1 MFWVLLGSEK
11 MRQQRLLAALVILAW
26 CKAAIAA
33 DPEVI
38 PPTETADIATIVRTV
53 EGAVNGAY
61 AIGVRPAMRDAHAK
75 GHGCVRADF
84 AVRSSLPEPLR
95 VGVFAQPRSYSA
107 WIRFSNGAGTPHDD
121 ASGDGR
127 GMAIKLMGVPGA
139 KLLSAETTAETQD
152 FVMIN
157 YPVFFIRN
165 VADYVPFTNLSLQGK
180 SAEFYADH
188 PYEQAIVNEITSTA
202 VDQVLDQQY
211 YSMSPYLLGEQ
222 AIKFMARPVDCT
234 SGAAI
239 SEAAGPSPSAGDPN
253 YLREGMVKWL
263 GEKDACFAFAVQ
275 PQTDPSAQPI
285 EDPTV
290 RWDES
295 VAPFIDVASI
305 RIPKQAFDSQA
316 QQTFCEN
323 LSFTPWHALPA
334 HQPVGGINRLRKAV
348 YEAISDLRHR
358 LNKAPRAEP
367 TGHETFN

>member
-1 MFWVLLGSEK
+1 V
-11 MRQQRLLAALVILAW
+11 RQQGLSVVLVILAW
-26 CKAAIAA
+26 CEAATAA
-33 DPEVI
+33 DHEII
-38 PPTETADIATIVRTV
+38 PPTEPADIATIVRTV

-75 GHGCVRADF
+75 GHGCVRANF
-84 AVRSSLPEPLR
+84 AVRPNLPEPLR

-107 WIRFSNGAGTPHDD
+107 WVRFSNGAGTPHDD
-121 ASGDGR
+121 AAGDGR
-127 GMAIKLMGVPGA
+127 GMAIKLMGVLGA
-139 KLLSAETTAETQD
+139 KLLTTETTAETQD

-188 PYEQAIVNEITSTA
+188 PHEQGIVDEITSTA

-211 YSMSPYLLGEQ
+211 YSMSPYLLGKQ
-222 AIKFMARPVDCT
+222 AIKFTARPVDCA
-234 SGAAI
+234 SGARI
-239 SEAAGPSPSAGDPN
+239 SEATGPRPSSSDPD

-263 GEKDACFAFAVQ
+263 TEKDACFAFAVQ
-275 PQTDPSAQPI
+275 PQTDPATQPV
-285 EDPTV
+285 EDPTIP
-290 RWDES
+290 WDEIR
-295 VAPFIDVASI
+295 APFIDVASI

-323 LSFTPWHALPA
+323 LSFTPWHSLPA

-358 LNKAPRAEP
+358 LNRAPRLEP
-367 TGHETFN
+367 TGNETFN